1 MEAKVRWLEGM
12 RFVGTSGSGHD
23 LVMDGDNPGS
33 APSPM
38 EMILLAVGGCSSVD
52 VVSILQKARQDVT
65 DCEVE
70 IKGLRADD
78 HPRVFTDIELV
89 FVVTGRGVQEKHVE
103 RAVNLSMEKYC
114 SVSKMLEKAANVRH
128 SYRIVDLP

>member
-12 RFVGTSGSGHD
+12 QFLGTSGSGHQV
-23 LVMDGDNPGS
+23 LMDGDNPGKG
-33 APSPM
+33 ASPL
-38 EMILLAVGGCSSVD
+38 EMVLLAVGGCSSVD

-70 IKGLRADD
+70 IKAVRADD

-89 FVVTGRGVQEKHVE
+89 FVVTGHGVQEKHVE
-103 RAVNLSMEKYC
+103 RAVSLSMDKYC